1 MIREEIP
8 VRSPKSTF
16 LTFSRET
23 VCAFIADYTQ
33 PLAWAKRAL
42 EFIKVVSVNFFT
54 RIDIFINKP
63 PSSEVESF
71 LRAVENNDEF
81 FKFFKGNLVLNVF
94 DTNTVLGH
102 GVISSRAPSPRSRW
116 RDAAR

>member
-8 VRSPKSTF
+8 MSSPKSTF

-23 VCAFIADYTQ
+23 VRAFFADYTQ
-33 PLAWAKRAL
+33 SLARAKSAL

-54 RIDIFINKP
+54 RIHIFIDKP
-63 PSSEVESF
+63 PSGEVESF

-81 FKFFKGNLVLNVF
+81 FKFSKWNLVLNVL
-94 DTNTVLGH
+94 DRKSTRLN
-102 GVISSRAPSPRSRW
+102 SSH
-116 RDAAR
+116 